1 MRFPS
6 IRISACMMPLIL
18 FCSPVLAAADNF
30 RFELV
35 STEHRAGP
43 SAVLELRLTDLRTA
57 SPVQGAVIYAIRLDM
72 APDGMETMTSAVV
85 ARPAEAP
92 GHYRFMGDLTMAGR
106 WRFSIAAK
114 VQGEP
119 ETVTGR
125 IELEAK
131 P

>member
-1 MRFPS
+1 ML
-6 IRISACMMPLIL
+6 PLVL
-18 FCSPVLAAADNF
+18 FCPSAIAAADDF

-43 SAVLELRLTDLRTA
+43 SAILELRLTDVRTA
-57 SPVQGAVIYAIRLDM
+57 SPVEGVVIFATRMDM
-72 APDGMETMTSAVV
+72 EPDGMETMTSAVV
-85 ARPAEAP
+85 ALPAEAP
-92 GHYRFMGDLTMAGR
+92 GHYRFVSDLTMAGR
-106 WRFSIAAK
+106 WRLSIAAK